1 MNNPVKAD
9 SKKEQVKKRIKMKT
23 EITEMKTNKNTVQNL
38 LDSHQKGN
46 NAEDIVNND
55 IDKQNENFKKLL
67 EAKRK
72 KSQLSTSDV
81 TEQIEVIVFT
91 INTEK

>member
-1 MNNPVKAD
+1 MNNPVKTD
-9 SKKEQVKKRIKMKT
+9 SKKEIVKKRIKMKT

-38 LDSHQKGN
+38 LDSHKKGN
-46 NAEDIVNND
+46 NIEDIVNND

-72 KSQLSTSDV
+72 KTQLSTSDV
-81 TEQIEVIVFT
+81 TEQIEVIVLS